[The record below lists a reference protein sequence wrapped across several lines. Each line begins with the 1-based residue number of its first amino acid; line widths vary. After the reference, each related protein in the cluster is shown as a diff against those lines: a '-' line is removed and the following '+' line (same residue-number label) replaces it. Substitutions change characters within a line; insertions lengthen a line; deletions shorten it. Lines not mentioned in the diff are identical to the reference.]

1 MPTDVCSKLLDNS
14 YKRAINHLN
23 KPFVRDTEI
32 RGRIETV
39 ALCLR
44 NRAGVRALLA
54 SLLAKLHNPKVDI
67 RKPHTDIAGESK
79 DECYSGRFY
88 DERYIQRLTV
98 KPYNLPM
105 NATTAFLTPGFRTK
119 NIVLTTD
126 VMLEGRP
133 AEMYTA
139 LLQLLDDVQA
149 KRVPAQKVMDE
160 VLRVLI
166 SERDRRSRRI
176 ESLLSDIR
184 RTVDKFPLAAED
196 IVKLIGQHLACKN
209 SSRLPVL
216 AIAAAY
222 EAASQNLGERILH
235 LHAHNAADKQTG
247 AAGDIEITLIGDDNV
262 VTAYEMKMKSV
273 TIDDI
278 NIALDKIA
286 AHKETIQNYIF
297 VTTDRIDP
305 DVMEYATQK
314 YDETGGIEI
323 AILDCLA
330 FLRHFLHLFYRLRMA
345 FLDTYQDL
353 VVREPESAV
362 SYTLKETFLSLRKA
376 AEGAR

>member
-1 MPTDVCSKLLDNS
+1 
-14 YKRAINHLN
+14 
-23 KPFVRDTEI
+23 
-32 RGRIETV
+32 
-39 ALCLR
+39 
-44 NRAGVRALLA
+44 
-54 SLLAKLHNPKVDI
+54 
-67 RKPHTDIAGESK
+67 
-79 DECYSGRFY
+79 
-88 DERYIQRLTV
+88 
-98 KPYNLPM
+98 
-105 NATTAFLTPGFRTK
+105 
-119 NIVLTTD
+119 
-126 VMLEGRP
+126 
-133 AEMYTA
+133 
-139 LLQLLDDVQA
+139 
-149 KRVPAQKVMDE
+149 
-160 VLRVLI
+160 
-166 SERDRRSRRI
+166 
-176 ESLLSDIR
+176 
-184 RTVDKFPLAAED
+184 
-196 IVKLIGQHLACKN
+196 
-209 SSRLPVL
+209 
-216 AIAAAY
+216 
-222 EAASQNLGERILH
+222 
-235 LHAHNAADKQTG
+235 
-247 AAGDIEITLIGDDNV
+247 V